1 MTQLIGRLPSC
12 VEGRSSG
19 HPLPPHGDDNEL
31 QLLELQ
37 LIATQ
42 STHHYGLGTRTC
54 PRNRHRKTRGS
65 LMTLW
70 ARQGLLDEGPVAT
83 RQLLGNINT
92 RWNFN
97 AFSLDRLTSGHN
109 LATLCTYLFRDLGL
123 LHHFRLDA
131 LAVWR
136 FFATV
141 EGHYHAT
148 NPYHNGVHAAD
159 VTQAMS
165 CFINQPVFSDHLTP
179 VEKMAAIIAAVG
191 HDLDHPGLS
200 EKFLVIT
207 SSHLAGLYNNNSL
220 LENHHWRTCVAL
232 MHETGLASAINA
244 TDLHEC
250 QLIIQSMVL
259 ATDIS
264 RQMDFLRQLGHFLD
278 NGLADMSQPHYRH
291 FMLQIALKCADISN
305 PCRTWNI
312 SRLWSYRACEE
323 FYRQGDRERELN
335 LPVTPLCDRNGISVA
350 KVISSSSHNFVEYM
364 GAFTIYVDKR

>member
-1 MTQLIGRLPSC
+1 MTQLIGRLPSG
-12 VEGRSSG
+12 VESSAGSRSLG
-19 HPLPPHGDDNEL
+19 HPVGDDNEL

-42 STHHYGLGTRTC
+42 STHHYRLGTCTY

-70 ARQGLLDEGPVAT
+70 ARKGLLDEGPVAT
-83 RQLLGNINT
+83 RQLLGSINT

-123 LHHFRLDA
+123 LQHFRLDA

-136 FFATV
+136 FFAAV
-141 EGHYHAT
+141 ESHYHAT

-165 CFINQPVFSDHLTP
+165 CFINEPVFSDHLKP

-191 HDLDHPGLS
+191 HDLDHPGLN
-200 EKFLVIT
+200 EKFLITT
-207 SSHLAGLYNNNSL
+207 SSHLAGLYNNNSV

-232 MHETGLASAINA
+232 MHETGLASALNA

-250 QLIIQSMVL
+250 QQIIQSMVL

-264 RQMDFLRQLGHFLD
+264 RQADFLCRLGHFLD
-278 NGLADMSQPHYRH
+278 NGMVDMSLAIYRH

-350 KVISSSSHNFVEYM
+350 KVN
-364 GAFTIYVDKR
+364 AIYYTVKNKTL